1 MEPGGP
7 GCCHQPYLG
16 GGNVKISNERYEH
29 AGGKY
34 LLRYE
39 SAAGGGGN
47 LELDVNYMY
56 RVPLWPLV
64 EMNSHTLG
72 PHQVLNTFLIDI
84 HELAAGKLAALLSRH
99 QARDLFDSNQL
110 LQLGQLDP
118 GRLRLAFIVYGAG
131 NRRDWRTVS
140 LDDVE
145 FGEREIASQLIPTL
159 NRRVVKGLEDIR
171 EFGRRLVAECKESLS
186 VVLPFTN
193 DEMEFFN
200 LLLDDGVIEPRLLTT
215 DSEMQYKINNQ
226 PMLQWK
232 AINVIRHQEQD

>member
-1 MEPGGP
+1 M
-7 GCCHQPYLG
+7 
-16 GGNVKISNERYEH
+16 
-29 AGGKY
+29 
-34 LLRYE
+34 
-39 SAAGGGGN
+39 
-47 LELDVNYMY
+47 
-56 RVPLWPLV
+56 V

-72 PHQVLNTFLIDI
+72 PYQALSTLLVDI

-110 LQLGQLDP
+110 LKLGQLDP
-118 GRLRLAFIVYGAG
+118 GRLRLAFVIYGAG

-145 FGEREIASQLIPTL
+145 FDEREIASQLVPTL
-159 NRRVVKGLEDIR
+159 NRLVVKDLEDIR
-171 EFGRRLVAECKESLS
+171 EFGRRLVAECRESLS
-186 VVLPFTN
+186 VVLPFTS

-215 DSEMQYKINNQ
+215 DSEMQYKLSNQ

-232 AINVIRHQEQD
+232 ALNVAQFHKED